1 MNKFIS
7 GVVVLVVLAAFSAPA
22 SAYYNFDGYPV
33 QTRANGTI
41 NGETFYDY
49 VPWDSSGS
57 LNLTTYVPS
66 GTVEY
71 AYLYTG
77 VWCGNPT
84 TRNLINVIFN
94 GLNEGDFDDDGN
106 EFGPIWINGTVDT
119 NPNVWCSGCGKSW
132 WYYNV
137 TSLTNAGAINWA
149 DTTKISGFDG
159 RVYGI
164 ALVVVLQNDS
174 KPLIQY
180 WINDGSDGLN
190 YVTPNNDGTTYFN
203 GDVDNANVTK
213 SALTMIHLTGYE
225 PICYNCRC
233 LKFNGH
239 NLSTD
244 HVDTN
249 DFEMNTWDDTNSNVT
264 SENVTASANYLW
276 YHRNMDPYI
285 NICLGMLTLRLEPVT
300 EPDLTVTNI
309 EFPKVMRPDM
319 GCTINATVTNQ
330 GTASEAFNVS
340 LYVDSVL
347 NGTVNVEELSASN
360 STDDGQINFTVN
372 LPKGCYTF
380 KVVADSGGA
389 IGESNEGNNESSDD
403 YSVGYVITVESDD
416 DFEKLD
422 VSGECALPDGC
433 FKNESGTYY
442 IQNLTGSYSIENCAI
457 KCCEGKGISIQN
469 TNAKFVIRNCTIENC
484 AGSGVFFHNLMNGT
498 IEDNIVRDNTK
509 YGIDVG
515 MVPLSVEDPESINIL
530 CNELYENFYGIKL
543 IGNKSTVAG
552 NTVRDNDME
561 GIYVL
566 GNDNELYNNTIEDN
580 TYYGVKLDL
589 SSSGNNVYW
598 NDFTN
603 NNGSISPQAYD
614 NTTTNT
620 WSTAAQVNYCYSG
633 GTYTNRTGNYWSDY
647 TTPDGNGDGIVDIP
661 YPLGGVAAGAKDS
674 YPLMVPWRLCGDV
687 NRDGGVSYSD
697 ALKVFRRAIF
707 HDPVCNEWAAD
718 TACDG
723 GVSYSDALKV
733 FRRAIFHES
742 LDCCTGCE

>member
-1 MNKFIS
+1 MDKFIS
-7 GVVVLVVLAAFSAPA
+7 GVVLLAVLAAFSAPA
-22 SAYYNFDGYPV
+22 SACYNFDGYPV
-33 QTRANGTI
+33 QTRASGTI

-49 VPWDSSGS
+49 VPWDGTDS

-84 TRNLINVIFN
+84 THNLINVTFN

-119 NPNVWCSGCGKSW
+119 NPNVWCGGYGKSW

-149 DTTKISGFDG
+149 DTTEISGFDG

-190 YVTPNNDGTTYFN
+190 HYTPNNFGDTWFN
-203 GDVDNANVTK
+203 DTVDTDDVTK
-213 SALTMIHLTGYE
+213 SALTMIHLTGYS
-225 PICYNCRC
+225 PVCYNCGC
-233 LKFNGH
+233 LEFNGH
-239 NLSTD
+239 DLSTD
-244 HVDTN
+244 HVDSN
-249 DFEMNTWDDTNSNVT
+249 NFEMNTWDDTNSDVT
-264 SENVTASANYLW
+264 PENVTASANDLW
-276 YHRNMDPYI
+276 YHRGADAYVS
-285 NICLGMLTLRLEPVT
+285 ICLGMLTLRLEPVT
-300 EPDLTVTNI
+300 QPDLTVTNI
-309 EFPKVMRPDM
+309 EFPKVMRPADT

-330 GTASEAFNVS
+330 GTASGTFDVS
-340 LYVDSVL
+340 LYVDDVL
-347 NGTVNVEELSASN
+347 DDTVTVTGGLPGSDSTIVSLDVNPLS
-360 STDDGQINFTVN
+360 
-372 LPKGCYTF
+372 KGCYTF
-380 KVVADSGGA
+380 KVVADSGGV
-389 IGESNEGNNESSDD
+389 IVEPNEGDNETSED
-403 YSVGYVITVESDD
+403 YSVGYVITVESDA
-416 DFEKLD
+416 DFAKLD
-422 VSGECALPDGC
+422 VSGEYALPDGC
-433 FKNESGTYY
+433 FKNEGGTYY
-442 IQNLTGSYSIENCAI
+442 IQNLTGSYSVENCAI

-484 AGSGVFFHNLMNGT
+484 VSSGVFFHNLMDGT
-498 IEDNIVRDNTK
+498 IEDNIVRDNNK
-509 YGIDVG
+509 YGIEVG

-530 CNELYENFYGIKL
+530 CNELYENLYGIEL

-552 NTVRDNDME
+552 NNVRDNDME

-566 GNDNELYNNTIEDN
+566 GDDNELYNNTIEN
-580 TYYGVKLDL
+580 NAYYGVKLDL

-603 NNGSISPQAYD
+603 NKGGATPQAYD

-620 WSTAAQVNYCYSG
+620 WSTAAQVNYCYNG
-633 GTYTNRTGNYWSDY
+633 GTYTNRTGNYWSDH
-647 TTPDGNGDGIVDIP
+647 TAPDGNGDGIVDIP
-661 YPLGGVAAGAKDS
+661 YPLGGLAAVAADS

-687 NRDGGVSYSD
+687 NRDGFVDSTDIVLVTQKVSQGT
-697 ALKVFRRAIF
+697 AL
-707 HDPVCNEWAAD
+707 CNEWAGDVDCKSGIDSSDIVLVTQKVAQG
-718 TACDG
+718 TALNCC
-723 GVSYSDALKV
+723 K
-733 FRRAIFHES
+733 
-742 LDCCTGCE
+742 DC